1 MTRTEALLV
10 AGLWHTWR
18 ADREM
23 DSRIYRRFVFRVVL
37 AHPRLKHLDCFEV
50 LDAIANEAAWREL
63 GQSVRRHV
71 GVSAESAAGAE
82 TGEPPEHRTGGEAR
96 SAGIVEV
103 EQTSD

>member
-1 MTRTEALLV
+1 LTRAEALLV

-18 ADREM
+18 ADKEM

-50 LDAIANEAAWREL
+50 LDAIANENAWREF
-63 GQSVRRHV
+63 GQSVRRHIEA
-71 GVSAESAAGAE
+71 GDASGAGAHS
-82 TGEPPEHRTGGEAR
+82 GEPAEDRTGGQAR

-103 EQTSD
+103 EQTAH